1 MGLSTEVF
9 INKNLVKSSLKT
21 TKLDHRN
28 VQVKSTIG
36 FIKKTTLK
44 DGRQQQ
50 NSMKGQER
58 ASIG

>member
-58 ASIG
+58 GSIG